1 MNEEWKTLPYALNYD
16 ISNYGNVRQ
25 NKKNKLL
32 KPYVNKQ
39 NGYAYVY
46 IRDNDGKYLNKRI
59 HRLVAEMFIP
69 NPNNLPKEKQDLL
82 KEELL

>member
-32 KPYVNKQ
+32 KPYINKQ
-39 NGYAYVY
+39 NGYIFRVVRY
-46 IRDNDGKYLNKRI
+46 GKSVVSKQKPTLKETIDY
-59 HRLVAEMFIP
+59 
-69 NPNNLPKEKQDLL
+69 KEKWL
-82 KEELL
+82 KEHRKENNNE